1 MNISWIDTDEALV
14 RMLEVLV
21 GCDRYA
27 LDTEFHRERT
37 YFPQLAL
44 IQIKFDK
51 KIYLVD
57 PTCVDLTQ
65 FGELFASDSLCVL
78 HAAQQDLEVLN
89 HACGSAPERIFDT
102 QIAAGFIGMSTPS
115 LSSLIL
121 SELKISIS
129 KGDRL
134 TDWLRR
140 PLTPEQK
147 TYAATDVEY
156 LFEIQDKLES
166 RLNELERSSW
176 VVEACEELRVRP
188 AGPGDPEDAW
198 LRVKEARA
206 LKGQSRGV
214 AQAVCEWRERKAMT
228 ADIPPRRV
236 LSDIAIV
243 GIAQIMPATIEDL
256 LKARGVE
263 HRQIG
268 GEVGRELLMAVELGK
283 SVVVALPQIE
293 NDDVDKELRPAVGL
307 ITAWMSELAR
317 THHIDATLL
326 GTRNDILSL
335 LRKSPQGRLSI
346 GWRAEM
352 VGKDIERILSG
363 EAGLSFNGHGRL
375 RLLPTNNPII

>member
-1 MNISWIDTDEALV
+1 MNINWIDTDEDLAQ
-14 RMLEVLV
+14 MLTALV

-37 YFPQLAL
+37 YYPQLAL
-44 IQIKFDK
+44 IQIKIEK

-57 PTCVDLTQ
+57 PTRVDLNL
-65 FGELFASDSLCVL
+65 FGDLFASNSLCVL

-89 HACGSAPERIFDT
+89 HACGSAPNRIFDT

-140 PLTPEQK
+140 PLTPDQK
-147 TYAATDVEY
+147 TYAATDVEH
-156 LFEIQDKLES
+156 LFEIQDNLES
-166 RLNELERSSW
+166 RLNELDRLSW
-176 VVEACEELRVRP
+176 VEEACEELRVRP
-188 AGPGDPEDAW
+188 AGPADPVDAW

-206 LKGQSRGV
+206 LKGQARGV
-214 AQAVCEWRERKAMT
+214 AQAVCEWRERKAMA

-236 LSDIAIV
+236 LSDIAIL
-243 GIAQIMPATIEDL
+243 GIAQILPTTTEEL
-256 LKARGVE
+256 LRARGVE
-263 HRQIG
+263 QRQIG
-268 GEVGRELLMAVELGK
+268 GEVGRELLAAVESGK
-283 SVVVALPQIE
+283 SKVVSLPQIE

-326 GTRNDILSL
+326 GTRNDILSV

-375 RLLPTNNPII
+375 RLLPTNNPTI

>member
-1 MNISWIDTDEALV
+1 MNITWIDEDEALTQ
-14 RMLEVLV
+14 MLDVLV

-37 YFPQLAL
+37 YYPQLAL

-51 KIYLVD
+51 RIYLVD
-57 PTCVDLTQ
+57 PTCVDLML
-65 FGELFASDSLCVL
+65 FSDLFASDSLCVL

-89 HACGSAPERIFDT
+89 HACGSAPKRIFDT
-102 QIAAGFIGMSTPS
+102 QIAAGFVGMSTPS

-140 PLTPEQK
+140 PLTTDQK
-147 TYAATDVEY
+147 TYAATDVEH

-166 RLNELERSSW
+166 RLNELDRLSW
-176 VVEACEELRVRP
+176 VVEACDELRVRP
-188 AGPGDPEDAW
+188 AGPVDPVDAW

-206 LKGQSRGV
+206 LKGQARGV
-214 AQAVCEWRERKAMT
+214 AKAVCEWRERKAMG

-236 LSDIAIV
+236 LSDIAIL
-243 GIAQIMPATIEDL
+243 GIAQIMPTTTEDL

-268 GEVGRELLMAVELGK
+268 GEVGRELLAAVQLGK

-375 RLLPTNNPII
+375 RLLPTNNPTI

>member
-1 MNISWIDTDEALV
+1 MNIFWIDSDSELKTLLQD
-14 RMLEVLV
+14 ML
-21 GCDRYA
+21 GCERYA
-27 LDTEFHRERT
+27 MDTEFHRERT

-44 IQIKFDK
+44 IQIKHNK
-51 KIYLVD
+51 KIFLID
-57 PTCVDLTQ
+57 PIAVDLALFT
-65 FGELFASDSLCVL
+65 EIFASDSLCVL

-89 HACGSAPERIFDT
+89 HACGSAPRHIFDT

-115 LSSLIL
+115 LSSLVL

-140 PLTPEQK
+140 PLTADQK
-147 TYAATDVEY
+147 TYAATDVEH
-156 LFEIQDKLES
+156 LLDIQDNLEK
-166 RLNELERSSW
+166 RLKELDRLSW
-176 VVEACEELRVRP
+176 VHEACEELRVRP
-188 AGPGDPEDAW
+188 TGPADPSDAW

-206 LKGQSRGV
+206 LKGQARGV
-214 AQAVCEWRERKAMT
+214 AQAVCEWRERKAMA
-228 ADIPPRRV
+228 ADVPPRRI
-236 LSDIAIV
+236 LSDIAIL
-243 GIAQIMPATIEDL
+243 GIAQIMPTTSDEL
-256 LKARGVE
+256 LEARGVE
-263 HRQIG
+263 NRQIG
-268 GEVGRELLMAVELGK
+268 GEVGRELLVAVERGK
-283 SVVVALPQIE
+283 GVVVSLPQIE
-293 NDDVDKELRPAVGL
+293 NDDVDKELRPAVAL

-335 LRKSPQGRLSI
+335 LRKSPQGRLSV

-375 RLLPTNNPII
+375 RLLPTNNSTI

>member
-1 MNISWIDTDEALV
+1 MNITWIDEDEALTQ
-14 RMLEVLV
+14 MLDVLV
-21 GCDRYA
+21 DCDRYA

-37 YFPQLAL
+37 YYPQLAL

-57 PTCVDLTQ
+57 PTCVDLTL
-65 FGELFASDSLCVL
+65 FSDLFASDSLCVL

-89 HACGSAPERIFDT
+89 HACGSAPKRIFDT
-102 QIAAGFIGMSTPS
+102 QIAAGFVGMSTPS

-140 PLTPEQK
+140 PLTPDQK
-147 TYAATDVEY
+147 TYAATDVEH

-166 RLNELERSSW
+166 RLNELDRLPW
-176 VVEACEELRVRP
+176 VVEACDELRVRP
-188 AGPGDPEDAW
+188 AGPVNPVDAW

-206 LKGQSRGV
+206 LKGQARGV
-214 AQAVCEWRERKAMT
+214 AKAVCEWRERKAMG

-236 LSDIAIV
+236 LSDIAIL
-243 GIAQIMPATIEDL
+243 GIAQIMPTTTEDL

-268 GEVGRELLMAVELGK
+268 GEVGRELLAAVQLGK

-375 RLLPTNNPII
+375 RLLPTNNPTI

>member
-57 PTCVDLTQ
+57 PTCVDLTK

-268 GEVGRELLMAVELGK
+268 GEVGRELLMAVESGK

>member
-1 MNISWIDTDEALV
+1 MNITWIDTDVDLKSLLQN
-14 RMLEVLV
+14 MM
-21 GCDRYA
+21 GCQRYA

-44 IQIKFDK
+44 IQIKHNN
-51 KIYLVD
+51 KIFLID
-57 PTCVDLTQ
+57 PIAVNLSLFT
-65 FGELFASDSLCVL
+65 ELFASDSLCVL

-89 HACGSAPERIFDT
+89 HACGSAPLHIFDT
-102 QIAAGFIGMSTPS
+102 QIAAGFVGMSTPS
-115 LSSLIL
+115 LSSLVL

-140 PLTPEQK
+140 PLTADQK
-147 TYAATDVEY
+147 TYAATDVEH
-156 LFEIQDKLES
+156 LFDIQDNLEK
-166 RLNELERSSW
+166 RLNELERLNW
-176 VVEACEELRVRP
+176 VHEACEELRVRP
-188 AGPGDPEDAW
+188 AGPADAW

-206 LKGQSRGV
+206 LKGSARGV
-214 AQAVCEWRERKAMT
+214 AKAVCEWRERKAMA

-236 LSDIAIV
+236 LSDIAIL
-243 GIAQIMPATIEDL
+243 GIAQIMPKTTDEL

-268 GEVGRELLMAVELGK
+268 GEVGRELLAAVERGK
-283 SVVVALPQIE
+283 SIVVSLPQIE

-335 LRKSPQGRLSI
+335 LRKSPQGRLSV

-375 RLLPTNNPII
+375 RLLPTNNPTN

>member
-1 MNISWIDTDEALV
+1 MNITWIDEDEALTQ
-14 RMLEVLV
+14 MLDVLV
-21 GCDRYA
+21 DCDRYA

-37 YFPQLAL
+37 YYPQLAL

-51 KIYLVD
+51 RIYLVD
-57 PTCVDLTQ
+57 PTCVDLTL
-65 FGELFASDSLCVL
+65 FGGLFASDSLCVL

-89 HACGSAPERIFDT
+89 HACGSAPKRIFDT

-140 PLTPEQK
+140 PLTTDQK
-147 TYAATDVEY
+147 TYAATDVEH

-166 RLNELERSSW
+166 RLNQLDRLSW
-176 VVEACEELRVRP
+176 VVEACDELRVRP
-188 AGPGDPEDAW
+188 AGPVDPVDAW

-206 LKGQSRGV
+206 LKGQARGV
-214 AQAVCEWRERKAMT
+214 AQAVCEWRERKAMG

-236 LSDIAIV
+236 LSDIAIL
-243 GIAQIMPATIEDL
+243 GIAQIMPTTTEDL

-268 GEVGRELLMAVELGK
+268 GEVGRELLAAVQLGK

>member
-1 MNISWIDTDEALV
+1 MNITWIESDQDLQNLLND
-14 RMLEVLV
+14 MI

-37 YFPQLAL
+37 YYPQLAL
-44 IQIKFDK
+44 IQIKFK
-51 KIYLVD
+51 NNIFLVD
-57 PTCVDLTQ
+57 PTTVDL
-65 FGELFASDSLCVL
+65 GLFAGLFSSDSLCVL
-78 HAAQQDLEVLN
+78 HAAQQDIEVLN
-89 HACGSAPERIFDT
+89 HACGSAPSHIFDT

-140 PLTPEQK
+140 PLTPDQK
-147 TYAATDVEY
+147 TYAATDVEH
-156 LFEIQDKLES
+156 LFDIQDKIEK
-166 RLNELERSSW
+166 RLIELNRLTW
-176 VVEACEELRVRP
+176 VYEACEELRIRP
-188 AGPGDPEDAW
+188 AGPADPSEAW

-206 LKGQSRGV
+206 LKGQARGIV
-214 AQAVCEWRERKAMT
+214 QAVCEWRERKAMD

-236 LSDIAIV
+236 LSDIAIL
-243 GIAQIMPATIEDL
+243 GIAQIMPKTIEEL
-256 LKARGVE
+256 LKARGIE
-263 HRQIG
+263 QRQIG
-268 GEVGRELLMAVELGK
+268 GDVGRGLLTAVEMGK
-283 SVVVALPQIE
+283 SVVVSLPQID

-326 GTRNDILSL
+326 GTRNDILAL
-335 LRKSPQGRLSI
+335 LRKSPRGRLSV

-363 EAGLSFNGHGRL
+363 DAGLSFNGHGRL
-375 RLLPTNNPII
+375 RLLPTNNPTN

>member
-1 MNISWIDTDEALV
+1 MNITWIDEDEALTQ
-14 RMLEVLV
+14 MLDVLV

-37 YFPQLAL
+37 YYPQLAL

-57 PTCVDLTQ
+57 PTCVDLTL
-65 FGELFASDSLCVL
+65 FSDLFASDSLCVL

-89 HACGSAPERIFDT
+89 HACGSAPKRIFDT
-102 QIAAGFIGMSTPS
+102 QIAAGFVGMSTPS

-140 PLTPEQK
+140 PLTPDQK
-147 TYAATDVEY
+147 TYAATDVEH

-166 RLNELERSSW
+166 RLSELDRLSW
-176 VVEACEELRVRP
+176 VVEACDELRVRP
-188 AGPGDPEDAW
+188 AGPVDPVDAW

-206 LKGQSRGV
+206 LKGQARGV
-214 AQAVCEWRERKAMT
+214 AQAVCEWRERKAMG

-236 LSDIAIV
+236 LSDIAIL
-243 GIAQIMPATIEDL
+243 GIAQIMPTTTEDL

-268 GEVGRELLMAVELGK
+268 GEVGRELLAAVELGK

-317 THHIDATLL
+317 THHIDAPLL

-375 RLLPTNNPII
+375 RLLPTNNPTI

>member
-1 MNISWIDTDEALV
+1 
-14 RMLEVLV
+14 
-21 GCDRYA
+21 
-27 LDTEFHRERT
+27 
-37 YFPQLAL
+37 
-44 IQIKFDK
+44 
-51 KIYLVD
+51 
-57 PTCVDLTQ
+57 
-65 FGELFASDSLCVL
+65 
-78 HAAQQDLEVLN
+78 LEVLN
-89 HACGSAPERIFDT
+89 HACGSAPNRIFDT

-121 SELKISIS
+121 SELKIGIS

-140 PLTPEQK
+140 PLTPDQK
-147 TYAATDVEY
+147 TYAATDVEH
-156 LFEIQDKLES
+156 LFEIQDNLES
-166 RLNELERSSW
+166 RLKELDRLSW

-188 AGPGDPEDAW
+188 AGPADPVDAW

-206 LKGQSRGV
+206 LKGQARGV
-214 AQAVCEWRERKAMT
+214 AQAVCEWRERKAMA

-236 LSDIAIV
+236 LSDIAIL
-243 GIAQIMPATIEDL
+243 GIAQILPTTTEEL

-263 HRQIG
+263 QRQIG
-268 GEVGRELLMAVELGK
+268 GEVGKELLAAVESGK
-283 SVVVALPQIE
+283 SKVVALPQIE
-293 NDDVDKELRPAVGL
+293 NEDVDKELRPAVGL

-375 RLLPTNNPII
+375 RLLPTNNPTI

>member
-1 MNISWIDTDEALV
+1 MNINWIDTDEKLAQ
-14 RMLEVLV
+14 MLADLV

-37 YFPQLAL
+37 YYPQLAL
-44 IQIKFDK
+44 IQIKIEK

-57 PTCVDLTQ
+57 PTRVDLTM
-65 FGELFASDSLCVL
+65 FGEVFASDSLCVL

-89 HACGSAPERIFDT
+89 HACGSAPVRIFDT
-102 QIAAGFIGMSTPS
+102 QIAAGFVGMSTPS

-140 PLTPEQK
+140 PLTPDQK

-166 RLNELERSSW
+166 RLSELDRLSW
-176 VVEACEELRVRP
+176 VVEACDELRVRP
-188 AGPGDPEDAW
+188 AGPGDPADAW

-214 AQAVCEWRERKAMT
+214 AQAVCEWRERKAMA

-236 LSDIAIV
+236 LSDIAIL
-243 GIAQIMPATIEDL
+243 GIAQIMPASLDDL

-268 GEVGRELLMAVELGK
+268 GEVGRELLAAVESGK
-283 SVVVALPQIE
+283 SVVVSLPQIE

-375 RLLPTNNPII
+375 RLLPTNNPTI

>member
-1 MNISWIDTDEALV
+1 MNITWIDEDEALTQ
-14 RMLEVLV
+14 MLDVLV

-37 YFPQLAL
+37 YYPQLAL

-57 PTCVDLTQ
+57 PTCVDLTL
-65 FGELFASDSLCVL
+65 FSDLFASDSLCVL

-89 HACGSAPERIFDT
+89 HACGSAPKRIFDT
-102 QIAAGFIGMSTPS
+102 QIAAGFVGMSTPS

-140 PLTPEQK
+140 PLTPDQK
-147 TYAATDVEY
+147 TYAATDVEH

-166 RLNELERSSW
+166 RLNELDRLPW
-176 VVEACEELRVRP
+176 VVEACDELRVRP
-188 AGPGDPEDAW
+188 AGPVNPVDAW

-206 LKGQSRGV
+206 LKGQARGV
-214 AQAVCEWRERKAMT
+214 AKAVCEWRERKAMG

-236 LSDIAIV
+236 LSDIAIL
-243 GIAQIMPATIEDL
+243 GIAQIMPTTTEDL

-268 GEVGRELLMAVELGK
+268 GEVGRELLAAVELGK

-375 RLLPTNNPII
+375 RLLPTNNPTI

>member
-1 MNISWIDTDEALV
+1 MNISWIESDSDLQSLLQEMA
-14 RMLEVLV
+14 

-44 IQIKFDK
+44 IQIKHNH
-51 KIYLVD
+51 KIFLID
-57 PTCVDLTQ
+57 PVAVDLSL
-65 FGELFASDSLCVL
+65 FAGLFASDSLCVL

-89 HACGSAPERIFDT
+89 HACGSAPRCIFDT

-121 SELKISIS
+121 SELKVSIS

-140 PLTPEQK
+140 PLTADQK
-147 TYAATDVEY
+147 TYAATDVEH
-156 LFEIQDKLES
+156 LFDIQDNLEK
-166 RLNELERSSW
+166 RLNELNRLSW
-176 VVEACEELRVRP
+176 VYEACEELRVRP
-188 AGPGDPEDAW
+188 AGPADPSDAW

-206 LKGQSRGV
+206 LKGQARGV
-214 AQAVCEWRERKAMT
+214 AQAVCEWRERKAMA
-228 ADIPPRRV
+228 ADVPPRRI
-236 LSDIAIV
+236 LSDIAIL
-243 GIAQIMPATIEDL
+243 GIAQIMPTTTDEL

-263 HRQIG
+263 NRQIG
-268 GEVGRELLMAVELGK
+268 GEVGRELLASVERGK
-283 SVVVALPQIE
+283 SVVVSLPQID

-335 LRKSPQGRLSI
+335 LRKSPQGRLSV

-352 VGKDIERILSG
+352 VGRDIERILSG

-375 RLLPTNNPII
+375 RLLPTNNPTI

>member
-1 MNISWIDTDEALV
+1 MNVTWIETDRDLHSLLHE
-14 RMLEVLV
+14 MV

-27 LDTEFHRERT
+27 MDTEFHRERT

-44 IQIKFDK
+44 IQIKHGN
-51 KIYLVD
+51 KIFLID
-57 PTCVDLTQ
+57 PTAVDLQ
-65 FGELFASDSLCVL
+65 SFSPLFASDSLCVL

-89 HACGSAPERIFDT
+89 HACGSAPRRIFDT
-102 QIAAGFIGMSTPS
+102 QIAAGFVGMSTPS

-140 PLTPEQK
+140 PLTADQK
-147 TYAATDVEY
+147 TYAATDVEH
-156 LFEIQDKLES
+156 LFNIQD
-166 RLNELERSSW
+166 NLERRLIELQRLDW
-176 VVEACEELRVRP
+176 VFDACEELRIRP
-188 AGPGDPEDAW
+188 AGPSDPTDAW

-206 LKGQSRGV
+206 LKGQSRGI
-214 AQAVCEWRERKAMT
+214 AQAVCEWRERKAMA

-236 LSDIAIV
+236 LSDIGIL
-243 GIAQIMPATIEDL
+243 GIAQIAPTTVEEL

-268 GEVGRELLMAVELGK
+268 GDIGHEILAAVDRGK
-283 SVVVALPQIE
+283 SVVVSLPQIE

-317 THHIDATLL
+317 THQIDATLL
-326 GTRNDILSL
+326 GTRNDILAL

-375 RLLPTNNPII
+375 RLLPTNNPTI